1 MSAGA
6 AGPTEPLGVIVNYQ
20 SWLPLTENW
29 IHTQVRCLPP
39 SISAH
44 VVCGRRLDSGSFTLP
59 QLHSYA
65 DLPRLERLRVLV
77 AAASTLGPRLG
88 RRHALI
94 ADVAKRYGAR
104 VVHSQ
109 FGHTAYHSARAI
121 RRLGLAHVV
130 TFYGEDMSK
139 LPAVDARWRDR
150 YAVLFRYVD
159 RVLCEGPHMAGQ
171 VRKLG
176 CPADKLRVH
185 HLGIDLEAFPFRPRS
200 RQPGDALRVLIAASF
215 REKKGIPLA
224 IQALA
229 RIASEVPLQITVIG
243 DARGDH
249 QSLVEK
255 KRILDTIAQ
264 SGLSERVRLLGYQPH
279 SILLEEAYRHHVFLS
294 PSVTASDCDSEGG
307 APVSLIEMMA
317 TGMPVVSSRHADI
330 PEVIEDGVGGFLA
343 DEGDVDMLAA
353 HFRRLVAHPDQ
364 WPAVCAAARGRVE
377 QEFDAYRQGL
387 RLAAIYSDIVDRD
400 SATP

>member
-6 AGPTEPLGVIVNYQ
+6 AGPSEPLGVIVNCQ
-20 SWLPLTENW
+20 WWLPLTENW

-44 VVCGRRLDSGSFTLP
+44 VVCGRRLDDGSFTLP

-77 AAASTLGPRLG
+77 AAVFTLGSSLG
-88 RRHALI
+88 RRRALI
-94 ADVAKRYGAR
+94 ADVAKRSGAR

-109 FGHTAYHSARAI
+109 FGHTAYDSATAV

-130 TFYGEDMSK
+130 TFYGGDMSAA
-139 LPAVDARWRDR
+139 PASDARWRDR
-150 YAVLFRYVD
+150 YAVLFRLAD

-171 VRKLG
+171 IRKLG

-185 HLGIDLEAFPFRPRS
+185 HLGVDLEALPFRPRAW
-200 RQPGDALRVLIAASF
+200 QPGEALRVLIAASF
-215 REKKGIPLA
+215 REKKGIPYA

-229 RIASEVPLQITVIG
+229 KIAAEVPLQVTVIG
-243 DARGDH
+243 DARADH
-249 QSLVEK
+249 KSLAEK

-294 PSVTASDCDSEGG
+294 PSVTASDGDSEGG

-343 DEGDVDMLAA
+343 DERDVDMLAA
-353 HFRRLVAHPDQ
+353 HLRRLIAQPDQ
-364 WPAVCAAARGRVE
+364 WPAFCAAARARVE
-377 QEFDAYRQGL
+377 REFDAYRQGL
-387 RLAAIYSDIVDRD
+387 RLAAIYSDVADRK
-400 SATP
+400 SATA